1 MEKLSDELRR
11 MTKKLFIMLFFIL
24 LVGCISL
31 NVEDTDPML
40 EEEYFHD
47 EWETEAE
54 PDKEMVDLGNGYF
67 GLYVDDEMKIYYYD
81 QEKNEI
87 THKKTENLYELEDE

>member
-1 MEKLSDELRR
+1 MEKLSDDLRR

-31 NVEDTDPML
+31 NFEDTDPML

-54 PDKEMVDLGNGYF
+54 PDKEMVDLGDGYF
-67 GLYVDDEMKIYYYD
+67 GLYTGFEMRIYHYDKENNKLTLKNTKYIDE
-81 QEKNEI
+81 ESE
-87 THKKTENLYELEDE
+87 E